1 MHDFIPG
8 QRWVNYAELQ
18 LGLGTV
24 LSVDLRTV
32 TLLFLASGE
41 TRTYSMQTAPLT
53 RVVFASG
60 DRIRSHEGRAL
71 TVVHVNEEDG
81 LLTYSC
87 TDDAGDSVELP
98 EGSLD
103 SHLQLNRPAER
114 LFTGQ
119 VDQDRYREEA
129 RQNAGKLDL
138 RYEEIPGSKDL
149 VIKMINGP
157 WDDDFVIARPGEKIT
172 FQDFKLTGP

>member
-53 RVVFASG
+53 RVVFAPG
-60 DRIRSHEGRAL
+60 DRIRSHEGWSF
-71 TVVHVNEEDG
+71 TVEHVKEQDG
-81 LLTYSC
+81 LLTYSGNNE
-87 TDDAGDSVELP
+87 AGDSVDLP
-98 EGSLD
+98 EGRLD
-103 SHLQLNRPAER
+103 SHLQLNRPVD
-114 LFTGQ
+114 LFRNRAFLCQECSFEHVVSRPHQTC
-119 VDQDRYREEA
+119 YRQME
-129 RQNAGKLDL
+129 GL
-138 RYEEIPGSKDL
+138 
-149 VIKMINGP
+149 
-157 WDDDFVIARPGEKIT
+157 
-172 FQDFKLTGP
+172 